1 MISVHYIGNFFFRL
15 LLLSLLCVIHRGFM
29 LSCSIGRTVLQPFY
43 INSFCIIIIKWQTI
57 VFFLS
62 SIFCSIAWARR
73 SKTIALLFS
82 ISRHMKRH
90 ITHIL
95 QLKPFF
101 FLSLDWTIFF
111 SCVCSFVQFCC
122 SFFIPLRQMHIFHG
136 CKPVSDHSFIWLYY
150 NILCVCFFLC
160 VDFV

>member
-1 MISVHYIGNFFFRL
+1 MISVHYIGNFLFWLFL
-15 LLLSLLCVIHRGFM
+15 LFLLCVIHRGFM

-57 VFFLS
+57 VFFVFNFLFHCLS
-62 SIFCSIAWARR
+62 S
-73 SKTIALLFS
+73 TIENHCTAFFHQPS
-82 ISRHMKRH
+82 HEAPHYTH
-90 ITHIL
+90 ITVKI
-95 QLKPFF
+95 FF
-101 FLSLDWTIFF
+101 SQSWLNNIFF

-150 NILCVCFFLC
+150 NILCVCFCLC

>member
-1 MISVHYIGNFFFRL
+1 MIFSLIMISVHYIGYFFGWL

-57 VFFLS
+57 VFFVFNFLFHCLS
-62 SIFCSIAWARR
+62 SAIENHCTA
-73 SKTIALLFS
+73 FS

-95 QLKPFF
+95 QLKLFFSQSWLNNFF
-101 FLSLDWTIFF
+101 FLRLFIRSVLLLIFY
-111 SCVCSFVQFCC
+111 S
-122 SFFIPLRQMHIFHG
+122 IETDAHI
-136 CKPVSDHSFIWLYY
+136 SRL
-150 NILCVCFFLC
+150 
-160 VDFV
+160 

>member
-1 MISVHYIGNFFFRL
+1 MIFSLIMISVHYIGNFFFRL

-101 FLSLDWTIFF
+101 SQSWLNNIFLLRLFIRSVLLLIFY
-111 SCVCSFVQFCC
+111 S
-122 SFFIPLRQMHIFHG
+122 IETDAHI
-136 CKPVSDHSFIWLYY
+136 SRL
-150 NILCVCFFLC
+150 
-160 VDFV
+160 